1 MAEEDVMKA
10 IVQDRYGSPD
20 VLQLR
25 DIDKPVVKD
34 DEVLVRVHAAAVNI
48 GDWHLLRGLPYIMRM
63 VVGLL
68 RPKREIPGL
77 DLAGRVE
84 AVGTNVN
91 EFRPGDEVFG
101 WCKGA
106 FAEYACTAEN
116 NLLAKPANLTFEQS
130 AAVGAPRLP
139 PSMPFAIRGR
149 CSRGTGC

>member
-1 MAEEDVMKA
+1 MKA
-10 IVQDRYGSPD
+10 IIQDRYGPPD
-20 VLQLR
+20 VLRLM
-25 DIDKPVVKD
+25 DIDTPVLSE

-101 WCKGA
+101 WCQGA
-106 FAEYACTAEN
+106 DARDETGNMVHPWDPSAVSWSATA
-116 NLLAKPANLTFEQS
+116 PSRSSSRPGS
-130 AAVGAPRLP
+130 APWSQDRR
-139 PSMPFAIRGR
+139 PS
-149 CSRGTGC
+149 